1 MKNYVFDLETVPL
14 PTDQLEALLPDF
26 DMESVKVGN
35 LGQQKAEEKIAKA
48 EREHFQN
55 FYRKAALSPLT
66 GQIAMIGLRDEDRTA
81 RILEGSEPEIIQ
93 EWLNLFDAEGSKHF
107 IGFNIASFDIPF
119 LIRRAWFHRIK
130 VPYGLV
136 RGRYLT
142 GLLTDLLELWNL
154 SERGSERFPVSLDD
168 LGRYFG
174 CGFKTGSGA
183 QFHELLRYQPDE
195 ARTYLLNDLELT
207 WKIAEAMG
215 AIRGPVPLAAA
226 LKPGSELDRA
236 MESLATINSEVR
248 FY

>member
-1 MKNYVFDLETVPL
+1 MENYVFDIETIPL
-14 PTDQLEALLPDF
+14 PTDQLIPPVF
-26 DMESVKVGN
+26 DPEIIKTGN

-55 FYRKAALSPLT
+55 FYRKAALSPLSGT
-66 GQIAMIGLRDEDRTA
+66 IAMIGVRDD
-81 RILEGSEPEIIQ
+81 EGSIRIMEGPEPEIIR
-93 EWLNLFDAEGSKHF
+93 EWFNLFDSEGHKHY

-174 CGFKTGSGA
+174 CGIKSGSAA
-183 QFHELLRYQPDE
+183 QFHELLRYQNE
-195 ARTYLLNDLELT
+195 KAREYLVNDLELT
-207 WKIAEAMG
+207 WKVAEAMG
-215 AIRGPVPLAAA
+215 AIRGPIPEPAPLT
-226 LKPGSELDRA
+226 EV
-236 MESLATINSEVR
+236 LASNQTLSKIR